1 MGFVCYRHGTGK
13 DLEKCI
19 IMNNTGEKKT
29 NKLGFLVLC
38 YSFSCSNA
46 AAQYLCRGRK
56 NDLWHQP

>member
-13 DLEKCI
+13 DLEKYI
-19 IMNNTGEKKT
+19 IMNNKKKKKP

-46 AAQYLCRGRK
+46 AAQYLSWK
-56 NDLWHQP
+56 KK